1 MRIYFNGKNITKNAK
16 YILADVILGATLIW
30 QLNTLA
36 DNIKANKP
44 ADIGPRTDISI
55 MEDDNK
61 IDEFATY
68 YKDEKQ
74 EVLPSE
80 KIEKKTR
87 RKMFYA
93 YTIRKGDSLR
103 ELAKAFDCTKE
114 EIMKLNGLSDDLI
127 HPKQVLNIPY
137 YERTT
142 THAKIGIDVSSWND
156 TINWEV
162 TKDYIDYAIIR
173 LCNFENKDGNGKPI
187 IDRKFIENVSECN
200 RLGIPVGIY
209 AYTNAFSEKEAR
221 DEALFVLDQIRNYKI
236 EYPIYFDIESKE
248 HQQAMLKDLP
258 SVVKIAE
265 SFCHTIEDS
274 GYYVGIYAGDYDM
287 QLLTK
292 YSKYLNQFDKWVA
305 RYEDNPK
312 AFIETMQE
320 KNIKYNGQY
329 NMQQAGSVGIVPGI
343 NTDVDVNFAYID
355 FQNVIRNAGLNNLK
369 NKTK

>member
-16 YILADVILGATLIW
+16 YILADVVLGAALIW
-30 QLNTLA
+30 QVNTLA
-36 DNIKANKP
+36 DNVKTNKP
-44 ADIGPRTDISI
+44 QEIKSNTNISI
-55 MEDDNK
+55 IKEDNNNDNINDFYSK
-61 IDEFATY
+61 EN
-68 YKDEKQ
+68 K
-74 EVLPSE
+74 VLPKE
-80 KIEKKTR
+80 TIEEKTR

-93 YTIRKGDSLR
+93 YTIRKGDSLD
-103 ELAKAFDCTKE
+103 ELANAFSCSKE
-114 EIMKLNGLSDDLI
+114 EIMELNGLTDELI
-127 HPKQVLNIPY
+127 HPKQVINIPY
-137 YERTT
+137 YERVN
-142 THAKIGIDVSSWND
+142 THAKIGIDVSAWND
-156 TINWEV
+156 TIDWEV
-162 TKDYIDYAIIR
+162 TKNYVDYAIIR
-173 LCNFENKDGNGKPI
+173 LCNFESKKDNGQPI
-187 IDRKFIENVSECN
+187 IDKKFIENISECN

-209 AYTNAFSEKEAR
+209 AYTNAFTQNEAR
-221 DEALFVLDQIRNYKI
+221 DEALFVLDQIKNFKI

-248 HQQAMLKDLP
+248 HQQAMLEDLP
-258 SVVKIAE
+258 SIVKVVE
-265 SFCHTIEDS
+265 SFCHTIEDN

-355 FQNVIRNAGLNNLK
+355 FQNVIRNAGLNNLN